1 MTASP
6 KDLWPIPVQLVA
18 ALANE
23 LSKQG
28 ISTEQLLSGTG
39 VRQRDIEAPKM
50 LLPYRTT
57 VQIISQAC
65 RLSSIPG
72 LGLVIGT
79 GQTPSSMG
87 ILGHAINCSATV
99 ADAMNMAVK
108 YARVSSTLLQTK
120 WRQEGDKLYWLPDS
134 PIDLGE
140 VLCFAVEE
148 EFSTLGRVFEL
159 VTGKPLNLLEA
170 HFQYPEPEYVSQYV
184 ETFNCP
190 LFFSA
195 DSNQLI
201 MESKVVHFPILQA
214 NPLGIAAAERMCIEF
229 LNSNPATDDLIM
241 RIRQLILEERNDCWG
256 EEHIAARLNITSRT
270 LRNQLRRLG
279 TNYLAILNSLRE
291 QIAKTDLDRST
302 KSISE
307 VAADVGYSDTRSFRR
322 AFKKWTGTTPGEYRT
337 RRRTFD

>member
-1 MTASP
+1 MTSHP
-6 KDLWPIPVQLVA
+6 KNLWPIPVQLVA
-18 ALANE
+18 AIAYE
-23 LSKQG
+23 LSQQG
-28 ISTEQLLSGTG
+28 VSTEQLLSGTG
-39 VRQRDIEAPKM
+39 VCQRDIKAPKM

-57 VQIISQAC
+57 VQIITQAIQ
-65 RLSSIPG
+65 LSSIPG

-79 GQTPSSMG
+79 RQTPSSMG
-87 ILGHAINCSATV
+87 ILGHAINCCASV

-108 YARVSSTLLQTK
+108 YARVSSTLLLTQ
-120 WRQEGDKLYWLPDS
+120 WWQENDKLYWSPDS

-148 EFSTLGRVFEL
+148 EFSMLGRVFEML
-159 VTGKPLNLLEA
+159 TGKPLVLLEA
-170 HFQYPEPEYVSQYV
+170 HFRYPEPEYVSQYV
-184 ETFNCP
+184 HAFNCP

-195 DSNQLI
+195 DNNQLI
-201 MESKVVHFPILQA
+201 MDSKVVHFPILQA

-229 LNSNPATDDLIM
+229 LNSNPATDDLTM

-279 TNYLAILNSLRE
+279 TSYLTILNSLRE
-291 QIAKTDLDRST
+291 QIAKTDLDRSS

-322 AFKKWTGTTPGEYRT
+322 AFKKWTGMTPGEYRT
-337 RRRTFD
+337 RR